1 MRSLVSAVLVSTMFA
16 ATAMAEPR
24 SFSLNDPSG
33 QFLVEVLFP
42 DVPQDLQQLA
52 PALITLRDKTT
63 LAVLQQLNTPAAG
76 VPLDRAKWQL
86 MVDTDLLIKKIRVA
100 LTQTGKVAIT
110 NTIQP

>member
-16 ATAMAEPR
+16 APAMAEPR

-52 PALITLRDKTT
+52 PALITLRDKTS
-63 LAVLQQLNTPAAG
+63 LAILQQFSTPAAG
-76 VPLDRAKWQL
+76 VPLDGDGKTLDWRL
-86 MVDTDLLIKKIRVA
+86 VGENGVA
-100 LTQTGKVAIT
+100 LHVVAASF
-110 NTIQP
+110 